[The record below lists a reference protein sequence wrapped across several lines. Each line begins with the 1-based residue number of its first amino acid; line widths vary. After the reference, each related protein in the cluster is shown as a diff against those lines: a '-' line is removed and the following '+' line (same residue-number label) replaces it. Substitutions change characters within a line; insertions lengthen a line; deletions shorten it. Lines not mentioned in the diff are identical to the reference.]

1 MFITNKEKTIPS
13 YVAKMHI
20 PVSLAMEIP
29 KLTKNGDKYIK
40 PSDLF
45 GLERGKEG
53 QRTKHN
59 PQFPIPSQHSIE
71 EARQRQEKKERFRQ
85 AK

>member
-1 MFITNKEKTIPS
+1 MLQKCTFLFHKQWKSTKYK
-13 YVAKMHI
+13 
-20 PVSLAMEIP
+20 
-29 KLTKNGDKYIK
+29 KNGDKNIK

-45 GLERGKEG
+45 GLEICKEG
-53 QRTKHN
+53 QRTKPN
-59 PQFPIPSQHSIE
+59 PQFPIPSQHSME